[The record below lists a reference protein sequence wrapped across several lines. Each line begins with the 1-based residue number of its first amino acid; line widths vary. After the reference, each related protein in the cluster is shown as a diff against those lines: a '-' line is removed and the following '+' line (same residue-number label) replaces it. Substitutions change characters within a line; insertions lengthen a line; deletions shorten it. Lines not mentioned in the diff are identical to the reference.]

1 MTVLE
6 FIFELDGSTAW
17 VTIEILAVRIPLH
30 VSVRHRSK
38 PDTVSYLA
46 GSALKEG
53 ILRHHRA
60 LFHFGFKLGHQALLM
75 EHVEA
80 IALWQEDTGMVIQ
93 ILLNL
98 RVLLLVFD

>member
-1 MTVLE
+1 MTLRVVGQVAVSGGSFVLSLNTVLIVMTVLE

-17 VTIEILAVRIPLH
+17 VTIKILAVRIPLH

-38 PDTVSYLA
+38 PDSVSYLA

-60 LFHFGFKLGHQALLM
+60 LFHFGFKLGH
-75 EHVEA
+75 
-80 IALWQEDTGMVIQ
+80 
-93 ILLNL
+93 
-98 RVLLLVFD
+98 